1 MEIDMGILQVFDLI
15 FYPIEKLID
24 LLKSQEISNYLFSG
38 SMTLYSFIIVLI
50 CVFLVSRFAL
60 KPVALRARFDSPV
73 ESSEYQAPYQAPS
86 DLPDYITSSRGYAV
100 WVRSHHG

>member
-1 MEIDMGILQVFDLI
+1 MGILQVFDLI

-50 CVFLVSRFAL
+50 CVFLVARFAL
-60 KPVALRARFDSPV
+60 KPVALRVRFDSPV
-73 ESSEYQAPYQAPS
+73 ESSEYQASSPPPD
-86 DLPDYITSSRGYAV
+86 DLPAWVSSSRGYAV
-100 WVRSHHG
+100 WSRSDHG

>member
-1 MEIDMGILQVFDLI
+1 MGILQVFDLI

-50 CVFLVSRFAL
+50 CVFLVARFAL
-60 KPVALRARFDSPV
+60 KPVALRVRFDSPV
-73 ESSEYQAPYQAPS
+73 ESSEYQASSTP
-86 DLPDYITSSRGYAV
+86 PDSSGGYAV
-100 WVRSHHG
+100 WSRSDHG

>member
-1 MEIDMGILQVFDLI
+1 MGILQVFDLI
-15 FYPIEKLID
+15 FYPIEKLTD

-50 CVFLVSRFAL
+50 CVFLVARFAL

-73 ESSEYQAPYQAPS
+73 ESRDYEAPS
-86 DLPDYITSSRGYAV
+86 PPPDDLPAWVSSSRGYAL
-100 WVRSHHG
+100 WSRSDNV

>member
-1 MEIDMGILQVFDLI
+1 MGILQVFDLF

-50 CVFLVSRFAL
+50 CVFLVARFAL

-73 ESSEYQAPYQAPS
+73 ESSDYQASSPP
-86 DLPDYITSSRGYAV
+86 SRGSAV
-100 WVRSHHG
+100 WSRSDHG

>member
-1 MEIDMGILQVFDLI
+1 MGILQVFDLI

-50 CVFLVSRFAL
+50 CVFLVARFAL
-60 KPVALRARFDSPV
+60 KPVALRARLDSPV
-73 ESSEYQAPYQAPS
+73 ESSEYQASSPPPD
-86 DLPDYITSSRGYAV
+86 DLPAWVSSSRGYAV
-100 WVRSHHG
+100 WSRSDHG

>member
-1 MEIDMGILQVFDLI
+1 MGILQVFDLI

-50 CVFLVSRFAL
+50 CVFLVARFAL

-73 ESSEYQAPYQAPS
+73 ESSEYQASSPPPD
-86 DLPDYITSSRGYAV
+86 DLPSWVSSSRGYAV
-100 WVRSHHG
+100 WSRSDHG

>member
-1 MEIDMGILQVFDLI
+1 MGILQVFDLI

-50 CVFLVSRFAL
+50 CIFLVARFAL
-60 KPVALRARFDSPV
+60 KPVSLRVRFDSPV
-73 ESSEYQAPYQAPS
+73 ESSEYQASSPPPD
-86 DLPDYITSSRGYAV
+86 DLPAWVSSSRGYAV
-100 WVRSHHG
+100 WSRSDHG

>member
-1 MEIDMGILQVFDLI
+1 MGILQVFDLI
-15 FYPIEKLID
+15 FYPIEKVID

-50 CVFLVSRFAL
+50 CVFLVARFAL

-73 ESSEYQAPYQAPS
+73 ESSVYQASSPP
-86 DLPDYITSSRGYAV
+86 PDDASAWVSSSRGYDV
-100 WVRSHHG
+100 WSRSSHG

>member
-1 MEIDMGILQVFDLI
+1 MGILQVFDLI

-38 SMTLYSFIIVLI
+38 SMTLYSFIIVLL
-50 CVFLVSRFAL
+50 CVFLVARFAL

-73 ESSEYQAPYQAPS
+73 ESSEYQASSPPPD
-86 DLPDYITSSRGYAV
+86 DLPSWVIDSSSYAV
-100 WVRSHHG
+100 WSRSDHG

>member
-1 MEIDMGILQVFDLI
+1 MGILQVFDLI

-50 CVFLVSRFAL
+50 CVFLVARFAL
-60 KPVALRARFDSPV
+60 KPVALRVRFDSPV
-73 ESSEYQAPYQAPS
+73 ESSEYQASSHPPD
-86 DLPDYITSSRGYAV
+86 DLSSSRGYAF
-100 WVRSHHG
+100 WSRSDNG

>member
-1 MEIDMGILQVFDLI
+1 MGILQVFDLI

-50 CVFLVSRFAL
+50 CVFLVARFAL
-60 KPVALRARFDSPV
+60 KPVALRVRFDSPV
-73 ESSEYQAPYQAPS
+73 ESSEYQASSPPPD
-86 DLPDYITSSRGYAV
+86 DLPAWVSSSRGYVV
-100 WVRSHHG
+100 WSRSDHG

>member
-1 MEIDMGILQVFDLI
+1 MGILQVFDLI

-50 CVFLVSRFAL
+50 CVFLVARFAL

-73 ESSEYQAPYQAPS
+73 VSSEYQASSPPPD
-86 DLPDYITSSRGYAV
+86 DLPAWVSSSRGYAV
-100 WVRSHHG
+100 WSRSDHG

>member
-1 MEIDMGILQVFDLI
+1 MGILQVFDLI
-15 FYPIEKLID
+15 FYPIEQLID

-50 CVFLVSRFAL
+50 CVFLVARFAL

-73 ESSEYQAPYQAPS
+73 ESSEYQAPSPPPD
-86 DLPDYITSSRGYAV
+86 DLPAWVSSSRGYSV
-100 WVRSHHG
+100 WMRSDHG

>member
-1 MEIDMGILQVFDLI
+1 MGILQVFDLI

-50 CVFLVSRFAL
+50 CVFLVARFAL

-73 ESSEYQAPYQAPS
+73 DSSEYHAPS
-86 DLPDYITSSRGYAV
+86 PPPDDLPAWVTSSRGYAI
-100 WVRSHHG
+100 WLRSDHG

>member
-1 MEIDMGILQVFDLI
+1 MGILQVFDLI

-38 SMTLYSFIIVLI
+38 SMTLYFFIIVLI
-50 CVFLVSRFAL
+50 CVFFVARFSL

-73 ESSEYQAPYQAPS
+73 ESAEYQASSPPPD
-86 DLPDYITSSRGYAV
+86 DLPVWVSSSRGYDV
-100 WVRSHHG
+100 WTRTNNG

>member
-1 MEIDMGILQVFDLI
+1 MGILQVFDLI

-50 CVFLVSRFAL
+50 CVFLVARFAL

-73 ESSEYQAPYQAPS
+73 ESRDYEAPS
-86 DLPDYITSSRGYAV
+86 PPPDDLPAWVSSSRGYAL
-100 WVRSHHG
+100 WSRSDHG

>member
-1 MEIDMGILQVFDLI
+1 MGILQVFDLI

-50 CVFLVSRFAL
+50 CVFLVARFAL
-60 KPVALRARFDSPV
+60 KPVALRVRFDSPV
-73 ESSEYQAPYQAPS
+73 ESSEYQASSPS
-86 DLPDYITSSRGYAV
+86 PDDLPAWVSSSRGYAV
-100 WVRSHHG
+100 WSRSDHG

>member
-1 MEIDMGILQVFDLI
+1 MGILQVFDLI

-50 CVFLVSRFAL
+50 CVFLVARFAL
-60 KPVALRARFDSPV
+60 KPVALRVRFDSPV
-73 ESSEYQAPYQAPS
+73 ESSEYQASLPPPD
-86 DLPDYITSSRGYAV
+86 DLPAWVSSSRGYAV
-100 WVRSHHG
+100 WSRSDHG

>member
-1 MEIDMGILQVFDLI
+1 MGILQVFDLI

-38 SMTLYSFIIVLI
+38 FMTLYSFIIVLI
-50 CVFLVSRFAL
+50 CVFLVARFAL

-73 ESSEYQAPYQAPS
+73 ESSEYQASSPPPD
-86 DLPDYITSSRGYAV
+86 DLPAWVTSSRGYIV
-100 WVRSHHG
+100 WSRSDHG

>member
-1 MEIDMGILQVFDLI
+1 MGILQVFDLI

-73 ESSEYQAPYQAPS
+73 ESSEYHAPS
-86 DLPDYITSSRGYAV
+86 PPPDDLPDWVTSTRGVAA
-100 WVRSHHG
+100 WLRSDHG

>member
-1 MEIDMGILQVFDLI
+1 MGILQVFDLI

-24 LLKSQEISNYLFSG
+24 LLKSQEISDYLFSG
-38 SMTLYSFIIVLI
+38 SITLYSFIIVLL

-73 ESSEYQAPYQAPS
+73 DSSEYQAPSAPPD
-86 DLPDYITSSRGYAV
+86 DLPAWVSDSSAYAV
-100 WVRSHHG
+100 WLRSDHG

>member
-1 MEIDMGILQVFDLI
+1 MGILQVFDLI
-15 FYPIEKLID
+15 FYPIEKFID

-50 CVFLVSRFAL
+50 CVFLVARFAL

-73 ESSEYQAPYQAPS
+73 EFSEYQAPSPPPD
-86 DLPDYITSSRGYAV
+86 DLPGWVSSSRGYAV
-100 WVRSHHG
+100 WSRSDHG

>member
-1 MEIDMGILQVFDLI
+1 MGILQLFDLI
-15 FYPIEKLID
+15 FYPIEQLIE

-73 ESSEYQAPYQAPS
+73 ESSEYHAPS
-86 DLPDYITSSRGYAV
+86 PPPDDVSACVSSSRGYAV
-100 WVRSHHG
+100 WSRSDHG

>member
-1 MEIDMGILQVFDLI
+1 MGILQVFDLI

-50 CVFLVSRFAL
+50 CIFLVARFAL
-60 KPVALRARFDSPV
+60 KPVALRVRFDSPV
-73 ESSEYQAPYQAPS
+73 ESSEYQASSPPPD
-86 DLPDYITSSRGYAV
+86 DLPAWGSSSRGYAV
-100 WVRSHHG
+100 WSRSDHG

>member
-1 MEIDMGILQVFDLI
+1 MGILQVFDLI
-15 FYPIEKLID
+15 FYPIVKLID

-38 SMTLYSFIIVLI
+38 SMSLYSFIIVLI

-73 ESSEYQAPYQAPS
+73 ESPEYQASSAPPD
-86 DLPDYITSSRGYAV
+86 DLPAWVSSSRGYAV
-100 WVRSHHG
+100 WSRSEHG

>member
-1 MEIDMGILQVFDLI
+1 MGILQVFDLI

-50 CVFLVSRFAL
+50 CVFLVARFAL

-73 ESSEYQAPYQAPS
+73 EASEYHNPS
-86 DLPDYITSSRGYAV
+86 PPPDDLPDWVTSTRGYAN
-100 WVRSHHG
+100 WMRSKNG

>member
-1 MEIDMGILQVFDLI
+1 MGILQVFDLI
-15 FYPIEKLID
+15 FYPIEQVIE

-50 CVFLVSRFAL
+50 CVFLVARFAL

-73 ESSEYQAPYQAPS
+73 ESIEYQAPSSPPD
-86 DLPDYITSSRGYAV
+86 DLPAWVSSSSGYSV
-100 WVRSHHG
+100 WTRSDNG